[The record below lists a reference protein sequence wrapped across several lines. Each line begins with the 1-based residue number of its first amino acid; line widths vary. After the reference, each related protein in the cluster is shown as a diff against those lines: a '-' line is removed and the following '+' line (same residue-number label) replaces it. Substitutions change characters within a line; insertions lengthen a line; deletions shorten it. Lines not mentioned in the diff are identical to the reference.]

1 MNASL
6 RTQEE
11 RTLKP
16 FERDLNK
23 QIAKLNK
30 AIRQLVLRSKEFKRL
45 RQLLESGAV
54 ELQIYLVPLVVGMN
68 IKELGAKKGHLIFE
82 LTPAD
87 KQFLKKAG
95 IRF

>member
-1 MNASL
+1 MNGGAS
-6 RTQEE
+6 
-11 RTLKP
+11 LKP

-30 AIRQLVLRSKEFKRL
+30 AIRRLVLRSKDFKRL

-54 ELQIYLVPLVVGMN
+54 ELQIYLVPLVVGMH
-68 IKELGAKKGHLIFE
+68 IKELGAKQGQLMFQ
-82 LTPAD
+82 LTSAD
-87 KQFLKKAG
+87 RQFLKKAG